1 MSCAIKLIILAVFSQ
16 YLGVAIPFIA
26 TAVYFLQRFYLKTSR
41 QVRLLGIESRAPLVA
56 HFTESV
62 AGAMTI
68 RAFGWQAHYE
78 ERCHRRLDISQQ
90 PTYLQ
95 SCIQHWLG
103 VILDLLVTIL
113 AIALVSTVVTYH
125 DRFSPGSVGVSL
137 VMVINFSSTLGRLIQ
152 NWTKLESSVGAVAR
166 IKRFVGDS
174 ESEDTQERTA
184 ILPPQWPQSGA
195 IEFVNVTASYGYVTP
210 PRVSNG
216 VHPFPV

>member
-16 YLGVAIPFIA
+16 YLGVAIPFLA

-41 QVRLLGIESRAPLVA
+41 QVRLLGIEARAPLVA

-62 AGAMTI
+62 AGAVTI

-78 ERCHRRLDISQQ
+78 ERCHHRLDASQK

-103 VILDLLVTIL
+103 VMLDLLVTVL
-113 AIALVSTVVTYH
+113 AVALVGTVVTWC
-125 DRFSPGSVGVSL
+125 DKFSPGSVGVSL
-137 VMVINFSSTLGRLIQ
+137 IMVINFSSTLGRLIQ

-174 ESEDTQERTA
+174 ESEDTENRTA
-184 ILPPQWPQSGA
+184 VLPPQWPQLGA
-195 IEFVNVTASYGYVTP
+195 VEFVNLTASYG
-210 PRVSNG
+210 
-216 VHPFPV
+216 